1 MLRRPLR
8 STRTDTLF
16 PYTTRFRSDI
26 EIPDEQGGQGERLGP
41 ARHPLDEIELLP
53 EFGIE
58 RAIGDVAA
66 GGHVDVL
73 DPHPVR
79 QPHAD
84 MPRLAVRLPVEPV
97 DRKSTRLNSSH

>member
-1 MLRRPLR
+1 MIRRPPR
-8 STRTDTLF
+8 STRTDTRF
-16 PYTTRFRSDI
+16 PYTTPSDL
-26 EIPDEQGGQGERLGP
+26 DEQGGEGERLGP